1 MSRIFESDK
10 KSIVEVL
17 NLSINDNLVYIF
29 LIPAF
34 SSESRAHIDSTLFII
49 SANYVFSTES
59 RS

>member
-29 LIPAF
+29 LIPAL
-34 SSESRAHIDSTLFII
+34 SSESRAHIDLFII